1 MKVILMKYSLTI
13 TRAVLVMIVVLNLHL
28 KQLNI
33 GFFIENM
40 KNKYICSSQKTLKNI
55 KKKKKNLVCRLVK
68 SLYDLK

>member
-1 MKVILMKYSLTI
+1 MKYSLTI

-55 KKKKKNLVCRLVK
+55 KKKKKT
-68 SLYDLK
+68 

>member
-1 MKVILMKYSLTI
+1 MKYSLTI

-55 KKKKKNLVCRLVK
+55 KKKEKL
-68 SLYDLK
+68 SL

>member
-55 KKKKKNLVCRLVK
+55 KKKEKL
-68 SLYDLK
+68 SL